1 MFQIVWKVP
10 DTEIEVPT
18 LCANTDELMIYIRAQ
33 VFGKIKIL
41 SVNDMP
47 IVDVKTI
54 EVVEEDA
61 HENHAD

>member
-1 MFQIVWKVP
+1 MFRIVWKVS

-18 LCANTDELMIYIRAQ
+18 VCANMDELMIYIRAQ

-47 IVDVKTI
+47 IVDVETI
-54 EVVEEDA
+54 EVVKEDA
-61 HENHAD
+61 HEDHAD